1 MFSLDNAMN
10 RDFVSPNYLRNDHSL
25 GKINELGKFELVL
38 CIIVL
43 YFPFFIVAVYYQSYY
58 VTYFHICIM
67 FWRVF
72 FWKTGLKTVVS
83 LLSV

>member
-1 MFSLDNAMN
+1 MRA
-10 RDFVSPNYLRNDHSL
+10 RDHFVSSL
-25 GKINELGKFELVL
+25 GKKATLETSLMAIDISRLGNVFVPSFLVL

-72 FWKTGLKTVVS
+72 FWKTFENCLAT
-83 LLSV
+83 